1 MAPGGEIL
9 GDREL
14 QASAVLADGEVV
26 LDHALAKTCG
36 ADYGGPAQGGSRLK
50 CLRLEPISGFWTEA
64 ALGMDT
70 SRVLHVHLL
79 LLGGQPCMVQQ
90 EL

>member
-1 MAPGGEIL
+1 MAPGGEVL
-9 GDREL
+9 GNREF

-36 ADYGGPAQGGSRLK
+36 ANYGGPAQGGSRLK
-50 CLRLEPISGFWTEA
+50 CLRLEPISDLAA

-70 SRVLHVHLL
+70 RRVLLVHLL
-79 LLGGQPCMVQQ
+79 VLGDQPCMVQQ